1 MGCFPKRRADSTS
14 TRVDSTRRQYVD
26 GGDRRVM
33 LLERLRIA
41 SFLERSRKKLD
52 IEGYL
57 ILRALN
63 SKTESET
70 ARIFSVETKAGF

>member
-1 MGCFPKRRADSTS
+1 
-14 TRVDSTRRQYVD
+14 
-26 GGDRRVM
+26 M